1 LAGTAAYQVQDYA
14 SALQYWEKLITLFPE
29 GTDGHTQML
38 RNIAE
43 IKQLMGQELDPEMIA
58 KLQGAQESAAAGNA
72 DAANASVSGRVSL
85 DPALANSVSPG
96 DTVFIFAR
104 AANGPRMPLAILKKQ
119 VSDLPLDFVM
129 DDSHAMNPQMKLS
142 RFSDVV
148 VSARISKSGNAMP
161 QPGDLQGASTVVK
174 VGAQGLNIVINQSVG
189 GSGAAPTTTAV
200 SNPSASA
207 VSVAGTISLDPTLT
221 GRVSPDDT
229 VYVFAR
235 AAEGPR
241 MPLAIIRKQVKDLPL
256 TFSLDDSMAMNPNM
270 KLSNFSEVVVGARIS
285 KTGNAMPQSGDL
297 KGSSSVIKLGSRD
310 LKIIID
316 SAVP

>member
-1 LAGTAAYQVQDYA
+1 
-14 SALQYWEKLITLFPE
+14 
-29 GTDGHTQML
+29 
-38 RNIAE
+38 
-43 IKQLMGQELDPEMIA
+43 
-58 KLQGAQESAAAGNA
+58 
-72 DAANASVSGRVSL
+72 
-85 DPALANSVSPG
+85 
-96 DTVFIFAR
+96 
-104 AANGPRMPLAILKKQ
+104 
-119 VSDLPLDFVM
+119 
-129 DDSHAMNPQMKLS
+129 
-142 RFSDVV
+142 
-148 VSARISKSGNAMP
+148 
-161 QPGDLQGASTVVK
+161 
-174 VGAQGLNIVINQSVG
+174 
-189 GSGAAPTTTAV
+189 
-200 SNPSASA
+200 
-207 VSVAGTISLDPTLT
+207 VAGTISLDPTLT

>member
-1 LAGTAAYQVQDYA
+1 
-14 SALQYWEKLITLFPE
+14 
-29 GTDGHTQML
+29 
-38 RNIAE
+38 
-43 IKQLMGQELDPEMIA
+43 
-58 KLQGAQESAAAGNA
+58 
-72 DAANASVSGRVSL
+72 
-85 DPALANSVSPG
+85 
-96 DTVFIFAR
+96 
-104 AANGPRMPLAILKKQ
+104 
-119 VSDLPLDFVM
+119 
-129 DDSHAMNPQMKLS
+129 
-142 RFSDVV
+142 
-148 VSARISKSGNAMP
+148 
-161 QPGDLQGASTVVK
+161 VVK

-189 GSGAAPTTTAV
+189 GADAAPAATLAATQV

-207 VSVAGTISLDPTLT
+207 AGVAGTISLDPALT